1 MTVLRRL
8 FRYLAP
14 YWKQLILTAALLVLL
29 TVFELL
35 PPLFQ
40 KQIVDEVIGTRDLSR
55 LGVLIAGLVGV
66 YALIQVANS
75 GDLYVRHALGQRFIF
90 DLRVRLY
97 SYLQRLSLSFFERT
111 STGELMSRV
120 TNDVNAL
127 ENFVTHGTS
136 FMAID
141 LMRLMGTAIILFFL
155 EWRLALLVLIPVPI
169 LAIGMRWFN
178 TRVRSVY
185 RRVRDRLG
193 DINAKL
199 QDNLAGIRVIQAFGR
214 EANELERF
222 TAESQRYYEA
232 RVRGI
237 RYWSSFFPA
246 MYFMA
251 SLGSV
256 LVLGVGAVMV
266 VRGQLSLGS
275 MVAFLSY
282 VVSFYQ
288 PIRRLTEIDNV
299 FQEAIAAGERI
310 FELLDEMPE
319 IEDTPDA
326 VALPRLRGEVRFQDV
341 HFRYDA
347 ASADSPRLR
356 SGQAPRLPLRPFGEA
371 QSGLRPSTLRRGP
384 STGSGRGSGQALL
397 RTSSGQ
403 GSGQAAQAASASSA
417 QAVPEV
423 LHDVEFHI
431 APGEVVALVGPSGAG
446 KTSIANLLCR
456 FYDPIQGQ
464 VTVDGYD
471 LRRVQI
477 KSLRRQIAVVLQDT
491 FLFNTTVRENLLYGK
506 PDAGQEEMIAAAQA
520 AYAHEFIEQLPQ
532 GYDTEIG
539 ERGVKLSGGQKQRL
553 ALARAI
559 LADPR
564 ILILDEATSSVD
576 AEAEYL
582 IQQALDEVLKGRTA
596 LVIAHRLSTIRNA
609 DKIIALEGGRI
620 REVGDH
626 QELLSRGGLYSQL
639 YRRQIELAAVGQG
652 EAGEE

>member
-14 YWKQLILTAALLVLL
+14 YWKQLIFTATLLILL

-66 YALIQVANS
+66 HALIQAANS
-75 GDLYVRHALGQRFIF
+75 GDRYIRHALGERFIF

-97 SYLQRLSLSFFERT
+97 AYLQRLSLSFFERT

-120 TNDVNAL
+120 TNDINAL
-127 ENFVTHGTS
+127 ENFVTHGAS

-141 LMRLMGTAIILFFL
+141 LMRLIGTAIILFFL

-169 LAIGMRWFN
+169 LTISMRWFN
-178 TRVRSVY
+178 TRVRPVY
-185 RRVRDRLG
+185 RQVRARLG

-214 EANELERF
+214 EASETERF
-222 TAESQRYYEA
+222 TSESQRYYEA

-237 RYWSSFFPA
+237 RYWSSFFPV
-246 MYFMA
+246 MYFIA

-282 VVSFYQ
+282 VVSFYE

-310 FELLDEMPE
+310 FELLDEVPE
-319 IEDTPDA
+319 IEDAPDA
-326 VALPRLRGEVRFQDV
+326 VALPRLRGEVRFHDV
-341 HFRYDA
+341 HFRYGA
-347 ASADSPRLR
+347 ASVGRVVNSPY
-356 SGQAPRLPLRPFGEA
+356 EE
-371 QSGLRPSTLRRGP
+371 
-384 STGSGRGSGQALL
+384 
-397 RTSSGQ
+397 
-403 GSGQAAQAASASSA
+403 
-417 QAVPEV
+417 PEV
-423 LHDVEFHI
+423 LHDVEFQI

-456 FYDPIQGQ
+456 FYDPIHGQ

-471 LRRVQI
+471 LRQVQI

-506 PDAGQEEMIAAAQA
+506 PDASEEEMIAAAKA
-520 AYAHEFIEQLPQ
+520 AYAHDFIMALPQ
-532 GYDTEIG
+532 GYETEIG

-559 LADPR
+559 LANPR

-620 REVGDH
+620 IEIGDH
-626 QELLSRGGLYSQL
+626 RELLSRGGLYSQL
-639 YRRQIELAAVGQG
+639 YRRQLELAAKH
-652 EAGEE
+652 

>member
-1 MTVLRRL
+1 MMVLRRL

-14 YWKQLILTAALLVLL
+14 YWKQLVLTATLLILL

-40 KQIVDEVIGTRDLSR
+40 KQIVDEVIGTRDLGRPSASSGHS
-55 LGVLIAGLVGV
+55 LSILIAGLVGV

-75 GDLYVRHALGQRFIF
+75 GDLYIRHALGQRFIF

-97 SYLQRLSLSFFERT
+97 AYLQRLSLSFFERT

-127 ENFVTHGTS
+127 EHFVTHGTS

-178 TRVRSVY
+178 TRIRPVY

-193 DINAKL
+193 DINARL

-214 EANELERF
+214 EDATMERF
-222 TAESQRYYEA
+222 TAESQHYYET

-246 MYFMA
+246 MRFVA

-319 IEDTPDA
+319 IEDGPEA

-341 HFRYDA
+341 HFRYGT
-347 ASADSPRLR
+347 ASVGA
-356 SGQAPRLPLRPFGEA
+356 SGTIAPQVGNLHQAE
-371 QSGLRPSTLRRGP
+371 
-384 STGSGRGSGQALL
+384 
-397 RTSSGQ
+397 
-403 GSGQAAQAASASSA
+403 
-417 QAVPEV
+417 PEV

-506 PDAGQEEMIAAAQA
+506 PDAGEEEMIAAAKA
-520 AYAHEFIEQLPQ
+520 AYAHDFIMALPQ

-553 ALARAI
+553 A
-559 LADPR
+559 
-564 ILILDEATSSVD
+564 
-576 AEAEYL
+576 
-582 IQQALDEVLKGRTA
+582 
-596 LVIAHRLSTIRNA
+596 
-609 DKIIALEGGRI
+609 
-620 REVGDH
+620 
-626 QELLSRGGLYSQL
+626 
-639 YRRQIELAAVGQG
+639 
-652 EAGEE
+652 